1 MATIPK
7 QQVPGTLIITG
18 ETLSPTF
25 FADLALQATG
35 TAAGFSQA
43 LSEMSATFA
52 PLGEI
57 DFDALGLGFGDE
69 PPELTISAKPGLATV
84 VWNIPAAPSEFTEVL
99 DVEGLLPEP
108 FDEQSPVLVYPSAP
122 ARNIDD
128 APEAPTVS
136 LVYEEPELEVNL
148 PAAPALLELNV
159 QPFDGLNI
167 PSFTEEAPILTA
179 VAPSVREY
187 EPGDGYA
194 SSLLTALKASLED
207 RIVNGGTGLEP
218 TVENAIW
225 DRAREREAIAKQDAI
240 DQLERMER
248 LGFSLPTGAYMD
260 TRMRVEREHD
270 QNVIGLSREIAIAQ
284 AELEQKNVLAALDTA
299 TSLEAKLMDYNNAV
313 EQRLFES
320 ARYVTEAGIA
330 IYNAKVQAYA
340 AYLDAYKAKIAVFE
354 AQVRAEVSRVDAYR
368 AEIAAEEAKASIN
381 RTLVDQYQAE
391 IGAALANIDI
401 YKAQIDGIKTKA
413 EIEQIKTA
421 IFGEQVRAYSA
432 QISAYTAD
440 IEAYRAQLQAEST
453 KQEVFSSQV
462 EAYKA
467 EVQAGAAAISGR
479 VEAYK
484 GQIDAKTLELE
495 VYKTA
500 ADVAEAEAKAVE
512 GRNNSIAALYQSE
525 AQSVSSYND
534 SLVKRWQAAI
544 ELARRDAEIGVA
556 AAQVSS
562 NQAIAARQISLDA
575 AKAAAQINSQIGAA
589 ALSAVSISQSTS
601 ISTSASNV
609 RSYSSSNSSAYGYN
623 YSESVNV

>member
-1 MATIPK
+1 MVSIPT
-7 QQVPGTLIITG
+7 QREPGTLLITG

-25 FADLALQATG
+25 FADLAMRATG
-35 TAAGFSQA
+35 TAAGFSEA
-43 LSEMSATFA
+43 LSNMAATFA

-57 DFDALGLGFGDE
+57 DFDALGLGFGDV
-69 PPELTISAKPGLATV
+69 PPELTISEKPTLTPT
-84 VWNIPAAPSEFTEVL
+84 VWNIPAAPSAFTDVL
-99 DVEGLLPEP
+99 DVDDLLPEP
-108 FDEQSPVLVYPSAP
+108 FDDLAPVLVYPSAP
-122 ARNIDD
+122 PRDIDA
-128 APEAPTVS
+128 APEAPTVT
-136 LVYEEPELEVNL
+136 LDYEEPELEVNL
-148 PAAPALLELNV
+148 PAAPDLLELNV
-159 QPFDGLNI
+159 RPFDGLNI
-167 PSFTEEAPILTA
+167 PTFSEEAPVLTA
-179 VAPSVREY
+179 VAPTVREY

-218 TVENAIW
+218 TIENAIW
-225 DRAREREAIAKQDAI
+225 DRSREREAIAKQDAI

-248 LGFSLPTGAYMD
+248 LGFSLPTGAYMGA
-260 TRMRVEREHD
+260 RLRIQREHD
-270 QNVIGLSREIAIAQ
+270 QNVVGLSREIAIAQ
-284 AELEQKNVLAALDTA
+284 AELEQKNVLAALETSTA
-299 TSLEAKLMDYNNAV
+299 LEGKLMDYNNAV
-313 EQRLFES
+313 EQRLFDS

-330 IYNAKVQAYA
+330 IYNAKVQAYT
-340 AYLDAYKAKIAVFE
+340 AYIDAYRAKVSVFE

-368 AEIAAEEAKASIN
+368 AEVAAEEAKASIN
-381 RTLVDQYQAE
+381 RTLVDQYQAQ
-391 IGAALANIDI
+391 IAAALSSIDI
-401 YKAQIDGIKTKA
+401 FKAKIEGIKIKA

-440 IEAYRAQLQAEST
+440 IEAYRAQLQAEAT
-453 KQEVFSSQV
+453 KQDVFSSQV

-467 EVQAGAAAISGR
+467 EVQAGAAAIGARVDAYRGR
-479 VEAYK
+479 L
-484 GQIDAKTLELE
+484 DAKTLELE

-500 ADVAEAEAKAVE
+500 ADVAEAEAKAIE
-512 GRNNSIAALYQSE
+512 ARNQSVSALYQSE

-562 NQAIAARQISLDA
+562 NQAIAARQISVDA

-609 RSYSSSNSSAYGYN
+609 RSYSASNSSAYGYN
-623 YSESVNV
+623 YSQSVNV